1 MLHSEPRIFM
11 KFSKG
16 QKMRFKCNVC
26 NSTKNVKLIHAK
38 KSFQKTSS
46 HSGMRGVDTFILQYR
61 VGKHHHGTN
70 QCSGSDKIQSKKY
83 DGLLDSEF

>member
-1 MLHSEPRIFM
+1 M

-26 NSTKNVKLIHAK
+26 NSVKNVKLIHAK
-38 KSFQKTSS
+38 KSFQKTVSPS
-46 HSGMRGVDTFILQYR
+46 RTEGNVDTFVLQYR

-70 QCSGSDKIQSKKY
+70 QCDGSDRLQSKKY
-83 DGLLDSEF
+83 EGLLSLEF